1 MSAGPARAHTHSH
14 PLPGPADPRL
24 GPGPQGVQEDT
35 PGLEGAVT
43 PEMQEGLPHSGD
55 PLQAPGLSEASAA
68 PLPSCQDLPSPPPP
82 APLALRLQPALRP
95 AAAPPLSHQ
104 HRGLHWPAQRCL
116 PTRPHGHQHRHQHPR
131 QHPQHGLRQHPR
143 PVAPSPPWPHE
154 GHHRLSLNPLNGQ
167 DPPALEAPVQAP
179 LHHRPFLW
187 TEDPGLGP
195 ADVGVMATGTR
206 GSHQGPT
213 RLASLSWALGTKR
226 SSWASAW
233 YSDQLGG

>member
-1 MSAGPARAHTHSH
+1 MLTHTATPCQALWTPGWVQAHRERRRTHQAWRAQSPRKCRRALLTPGTPSRLLGSQR
-14 PLPGPADPRL
+14 PLPPA
-24 GPGPQGVQEDT
+24 
-35 PGLEGAVT
+35 
-43 PEMQEGLPHSGD
+43 
-55 PLQAPGLSEASAA
+55 AA

-82 APLALRLQPALRP
+82 APLAPLLQPALRP
-95 AAAPPLSHQ
+95 AAAPLLSHQ
-104 HRGLHWPAQRCL
+104 HRGLHWPAQRRL

-131 QHPQHGLRQHPR
+131 QHPPHGLRQHPR
-143 PVAPSPPWPHE
+143 PAAPSPPWPHE

-179 LHHRPFLW
+179 LQHRPFLW

-226 SSWASAW
+226 SSWASTW
-233 YSDQLGG
+233 YSDLLGG